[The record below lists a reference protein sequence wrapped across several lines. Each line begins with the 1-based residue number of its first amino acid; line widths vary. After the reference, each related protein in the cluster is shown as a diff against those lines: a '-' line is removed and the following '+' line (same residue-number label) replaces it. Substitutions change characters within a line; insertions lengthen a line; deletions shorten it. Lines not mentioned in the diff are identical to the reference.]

1 MKNKKIDFLLVFFI
15 VLVGLILRLYK
26 INLPLADY
34 HSWRQA
40 DTAAVAR
47 NFIKEKKID
56 LFHPRYDDLSS
67 IQSGKENPHGYR
79 MVELPIYQAII
90 TWLYFINPKVSLE
103 VYGRLTS
110 IFFTLIT
117 ITVVYFLMSKETNR
131 LAAFFSSFTL
141 AVLPFFVFF
150 TRTFLPESTATGFV
164 FLAIFFLYLFS
175 KTTSYYQW
183 LMYFFSLI
191 FFSFSLLIKPTTI
204 FYFFPLF
211 YLFYLKYKKK
221 LFITPFFYL
230 YFICAFIPLIFWR
243 VYINQYEEGIPANQW
258 LLTSINTADGLKKIF
273 FRPSFFR
280 WIFFERLN
288 NLIFGGY
295 LAFFFLLG
303 IVFRRKGF
311 FWLSFLLTMFSYFF
325 TFQGGN
331 VQHEYYQILIFPILA
346 IFVGLG
352 VDGLFSL
359 KAKVISRLFLGVLVF
374 LIYGFSFYFSYD
386 KVKNYYHIPQ
396 DLIYTASIIHSLTKE
411 DDLIVT
417 DTMGD
422 TTLLYLSNRRG
433 YPAVYK
439 DLSYFKNLGAKYFYT
454 RNRFVIEDI
463 LKSNI
468 YPVVFRNNQFA
479 LFRL

>member
-1 MKNKKIDFLLVFFI
+1 MKNKINFLLIFFI
-15 VLVGLILRLYK
+15 LLIGLSFRLYK
-26 INLPLADY
+26 INSPLADY
-34 HSWRQA
+34 HSWRQV

-56 LFHPRYDDLSS
+56 LFHPRYDDFSS
-67 IQSGKENPHGYR
+67 IQSGKENPQGYR

-90 TWLYFINPKVSLE
+90 SWLYFINPRIPLE
-103 VYGRLTS
+103 IYGRLVS

-117 ITVVYFLMSKETNR
+117 ITVIYFLMSKEVNR
-131 LAAFFSSFTL
+131 FAAFFSSFTL

-150 TRTFLPESTATGFV
+150 TRTVLPESTAAGFV

-175 KTTSYYQW
+175 KIKSYHQW

-191 FFSFSLLIKPTTI
+191 FFSVSLLIKPTTL
-204 FYFFPLF
+204 FYIFPLF
-211 YLFYLKYKKK
+211 YLFYLKFKKNF
-221 LFITPFFYL
+221 FINPFFYL
-230 YFICAFIPLIFWR
+230 YFIATFIPLIFWR
-243 VYINQYEEGIPANQW
+243 VYINQYPEGIPANQW
-258 LLTSINTADGLKKIF
+258 LLTSVNTADGLKKIF

-295 LAFFFLLG
+295 LTLFFILG
-303 IVFRRKGF
+303 IIFRRKGF

-331 VQHEYYQILIFPILA
+331 VQHEYYQIIIFPILS

-352 VDGLFSL
+352 VEGLFSL
-359 KAKVISRLFLGVLVF
+359 KGKVISRLFLKVLILF
-374 LIYGFSFYFSYD
+374 IYVFSFYFSYD
-386 KVKNYYHIPQ
+386 KVKNYYHVPQ
-396 DLIYTASIIHSLTKE
+396 DLIYTASIIRSLTKE
-411 DDLIVT
+411 NDHLVT
-417 DTMGD
+417 DTIGD
-422 TTLLYLSNRRG
+422 TTLLYLANRRG

-454 RNRFVIEDI
+454 QNRWVIEEI
-463 LKSNI
+463 LKNNI